1 LQAENVGGLDD
12 TTLGNLGGQN
22 RKEELRP
29 GTRLTREYR
38 GVLYHVDVE
47 PGGFVYAGERY
58 RSLSQ
63 VASYITGTHWN
74 GPRFFGL
81 R

>member
-1 LQAENVGGLDD
+1 MDW
-12 TTLGNLGGQN
+12 TTKPLASLGEGKG
-22 RKEELRP
+22 KAELRP

-38 GVLYHVDVE
+38 GVLHHVDVDPE
-47 PGGFVYAGERY
+47 GLVYAGVRY
-58 RSLSQ
+58 RSLSRI
-63 VASYITGTHWN
+63 ASYITGTHWN